1 MSVPD
6 PLRYTES
13 HHWARREDDGT
24 VSVGITHHAQQELG
38 DIVFVD
44 APAAGRRLRQ
54 GESCGA
60 IESVKTAADLF
71 APVAGEVVAVNAEV
85 AEAPQRINEDAYAS
99 WLFRLRPDD
108 AAQFDALL
116 DAAAYRKL
124 AGDD

>member
-1 MSVPD
+1 MNVPE
-6 PLRYTES
+6 PLRYTEN
-13 HHWARREDDGT
+13 HHWVRREDDGSL
-24 VSVGITHHAQQELG
+24 SVGITHHAQQELG

-44 APAAGRRLRQ
+44 APAAGRRLKR

-71 APVAGEVVAVNAEV
+71 APLDGEVVAVNAEI
-85 AEAPQRINEDAYAS
+85 AEAPQRVNEDAYAA

-108 AAQFDALL
+108 AGQLAVLL

-124 AGDD
+124 AGG